1 MSATAS
7 SALTIRDFSAIRRAP
22 AGRRAGC
29 HPRGRAARWPPS
41 SRWLRLLDQLRRVA
55 RVLLLLLERLLFLGR
70 QLRFLLVFLAVFVVG
85 HRGDPSAKRGASSPA
100 PL

>member
-7 SALTIRDFSAIRRAP
+7 SALTIRDFSAIRLAP
-22 AGRRAGC
+22 AGTRAGY
-29 HPRGRAARWPPS
+29 HPRRPAARWPPS

-55 RVLLLLLERLLFLGR
+55 RMLLLLLERLLFLGR
-70 QLRFLLVFLAVFVVG
+70 QLGFLLVFLAVLVVG
-85 HRGDPSAKRGASSPA
+85 HKGYPFVKRGTSAPA